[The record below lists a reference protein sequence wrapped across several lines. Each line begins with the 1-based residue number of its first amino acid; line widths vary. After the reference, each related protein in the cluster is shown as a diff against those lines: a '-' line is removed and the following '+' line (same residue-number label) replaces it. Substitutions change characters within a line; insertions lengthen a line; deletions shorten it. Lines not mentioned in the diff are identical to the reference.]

1 MCDGNQENDRSLSV
15 VEEHLIQTTN
25 RIMAVNSVRA
35 LANQDENQEI
45 VTPSSVSLPYRT
57 TKSCV
62 F

>member
-1 MCDGNQENDRSLSV
+1 
-15 VEEHLIQTTN
+15 
-25 RIMAVNSVRA
+25 MAVNSVRA